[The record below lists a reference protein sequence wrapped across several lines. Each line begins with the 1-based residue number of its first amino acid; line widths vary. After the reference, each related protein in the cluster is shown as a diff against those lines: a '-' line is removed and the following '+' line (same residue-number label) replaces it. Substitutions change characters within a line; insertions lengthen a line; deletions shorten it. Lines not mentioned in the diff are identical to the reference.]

1 MRSICDTISR
11 MTHASLLTDL
21 IDLTAALRSD
31 SACDLDTR
39 KLRDR
44 KIGQA
49 LQQQRNSPAKQLR
62 GWLDRVQIQ
71 GWKRD
76 GHGGAQLY
84 HLLCVVLVIAGLA
97 SGWGLARAV
106 LYYTGERPINIFNAI
121 GLLVVPQILLLLFWL
136 LAAVPR
142 TLPLFSSLQ
151 SALRFLNPGQLARRA
166 ATLFPPHGRHSL
178 EVIWDPA
185 NALVMA
191 PAARWLFSFWSQL
204 FSVWFNIGVLAA
216 VFYLISFSDLAF
228 AWSTTLKLD
237 NATFHRMLLTLSW
250 PWHSV
255 FPDAVPSLELIDISR
270 YYRLDQGSLGSA
282 GAAAGSAA
290 QLGGWWP
297 FLVAAIV
304 TYGLLPRLLTLL
316 VSWFRFRHHLGEAL
330 PRMPGAPELLARM
343 NSPLISTAARRP
355 EKAADRFSSI
365 DTSPQETP
373 IGGIQCTVI
382 DWSASVGSVDNRH
395 ALVSRLRALGIEPLD
410 FLAAG
415 GVRSTQQDAA
425 VIAALCS
432 DATTGVA
439 VITKSWEPPLLEFL
453 DFLRSVR
460 DRCSRRQAIVVLLWG
475 GRDGVAERDRETWR
489 STVRQL
495 KDPDLHVEALGP
507 QP

>member
-1 MRSICDTISR
+1 
-11 MTHASLLTDL
+11 MTHASLLSDL
-21 IDLTAALRSD
+21 IDLSAALKSD
-31 SACDLDTR
+31 SAGDLDAR

-49 LQQQRNSPAKQLR
+49 LQQQRNSPARQLR

-84 HLLCVVLVIAGLA
+84 HLLCVALLIAGLA

-106 LYYTGERPINIFNAI
+106 LYYTGDQPINIFSAI
-121 GLLVVPQILLLLFWL
+121 GLLVLPQILLLLFWM

-142 TLPLFSSLQ
+142 TLPLVSTLQ
-151 SALRFLNPGQLARRA
+151 SALRVLNPGQLARRA
-166 ATLFPPHGRHSL
+166 VALFPPHGRHSL
-178 EVIWDPA
+178 EVVWDPA

-204 FSVWFNIGVLAA
+204 FSVWFNVGALAA

-228 AWSTTLKLD
+228 AWSTTLTLD
-237 NATFHRMLLTLSW
+237 NATFHRLLLTLSW

-255 FPDAVPSLELIDISR
+255 LPEAVPSLELIEISR
-270 YYRLDQGSLGSA
+270 YYRLDEGSLGNT
-282 GAAAGSAA
+282 GAVAGSAA
-290 QLGGWWP
+290 LLGGWWP
-297 FLVAAIV
+297 FLVAAIAA
-304 TYGLLPRLLTLL
+304 YGLLPRLVTLL
-316 VSWFRFRHHLGEAL
+316 ISWLRFRHHLGEAL

-343 NSPLISTAARRP
+343 NSPLISTAARQP
-355 EKAADRFSSI
+355 EKAVDRSAGV
-365 DTSPQETP
+365 DTPVQETP
-373 IGGIQCTVI
+373 IAGIQCSVI
-382 DWSASVGSVDNRH
+382 DWSASIGSGDNRH
-395 ALVSRLRALGIEPLD
+395 SLVSRLRALGIEPLD

-425 VIAALCS
+425 VIAALCT
-432 DATTGVA
+432 DTTSGVA

-460 DRCSRRQAIVVLLWG
+460 VRCSRRQALVVLLWG
-475 GRDGVAERDRETWR
+475 GREGVAERDRETWR
-489 STVRQL
+489 STLRQL
-495 KDPDLHVEALGP
+495 KDPDLHVEAIGP
-507 QP
+507 QA